1 MYKNLLLD
9 MFLCMNPQKKGD
21 RSFGTFSL
29 QSIHSVFNYSGS
41 QVSALQSY
49 VEQEPE
55 QSVGL
60 LFAEQFLELIR
71 GCSSF

>member
-1 MYKNLLLD
+1 MYKNLLLE
-9 MFLCMNPQKKGD
+9 MLLCMNTQKRETVLSE
-21 RSFGTFSL
+21 RSPF
-29 QSIHSVFNYSGS
+29 QSIHSVFKYSGS
-41 QVSALQSY
+41 QVFALQSY

>member
-1 MYKNLLLD
+1 MYKNLLLY
-9 MFLCMNPQKKGD
+9 MFLCMNTQKRETV
-21 RSFGTFSL
+21 RSERSPF
-29 QSIHSVFNYSGS
+29 QSIHSVFNYSRS
-41 QVSALQSY
+41 QVFALQSY